1 MAPAPADRLVNFS
14 VDLEKITALAKAMQQ
29 KTRKREEKDSA
40 GTKHK
45 LPYNTMSTDRSHAQ
59 SIMQSPSQARR
70 T

>member
-1 MAPAPADRLVNFS
+1 MAPAPAGRLVLAWIS
-14 VDLEKITALAKAMQQ
+14 KKITALAKAMQQ

>member
-40 GTKHK
+40 GTKQK
-45 LPYNTMSTDRSHAQ
+45 LLPLQHHVDRSIPCTKHNAK
-59 SIMQSPSQARR
+59 SKPG
-70 T
+70 